1 MLHIALALLVSLVA
15 VVAAALIL
23 GAHRWNS
30 ETQELRARLDAAR
43 VRVRPQTVAFS
54 EIVGLPA
61 PVQRFFRAALRE
73 GQPMVAEVRVRHRGT
88 FNIGEAA
95 DQWKPFTSDQKVVA
109 QRPGFDWNGRIAMM
123 PGLPVRVHDAYIAGE
138 GLLHASLLG
147 LFSLANVQGTGDM
160 AEGELMRFLAE
171 AAWYPTVLLPS
182 QTVHWEPV
190 DDRSAYATLTEGN
203 IAVTLLFAFNESGL
217 ISLPYVIRN
226 SARLSQSYI
235 SNRSARI
242 AARGVIVSGRM
253 NRFVCLYGS
262 KRLGHGRPQRLR
274 SCL

>member
-88 FNIGEAA
+88 FNMGEAA

-123 PGLPVRVHDAYIAGE
+123 LGLSVRVHDAYIAGE
-138 GLLHASLLG
+138 GFLHASLLG

-253 NRFVCLYGS
+253 NRFVCVCGS